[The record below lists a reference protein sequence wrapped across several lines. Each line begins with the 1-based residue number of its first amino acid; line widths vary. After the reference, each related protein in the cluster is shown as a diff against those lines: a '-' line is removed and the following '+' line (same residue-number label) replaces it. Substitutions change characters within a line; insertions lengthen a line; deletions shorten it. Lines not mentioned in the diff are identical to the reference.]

1 MSPTQPSL
9 RLGLLALMAWFVLV
23 ISQHPVS
30 VSAVDLPALGHEFE
44 VAVSHMET
52 ELPTGPNVHAVEYWN
67 GVVCETPDGSTM
79 AASGA
84 SASGTPAPEECTF
97 PSAVD
102 EYGQ

>member
-1 MSPTQPSL
+1 MSNQPSL
-9 RLGLLALMAWFVLV
+9 RLGLLALMAWFMLV
-23 ISQHPVS
+23 VSQHPVS
-30 VSAVDLPALGHEFE
+30 VGAVDLPALGHEFE

-67 GVVCETPDGSTM
+67 GVVCETP
-79 AASGA
+79 AVV
-84 SASGTPAPEECTF
+84 TPTPSNATPEPEQCSF